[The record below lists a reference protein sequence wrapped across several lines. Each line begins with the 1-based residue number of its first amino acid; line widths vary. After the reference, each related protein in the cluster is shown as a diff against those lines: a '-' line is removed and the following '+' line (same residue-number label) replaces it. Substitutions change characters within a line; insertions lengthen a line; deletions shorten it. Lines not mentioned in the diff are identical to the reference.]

1 MGWPSGGTTR
11 ARSSE
16 TPCSGRKRT
25 LHKAADPETQNRLGE
40 MATRE
45 SNDPLVLADAAHP
58 ERSYE
63 LIDLAG
69 GDAVEV
75 GFMDHRRERPL
86 SSLVGVE

>member
-1 MGWPSGGTTR
+1 V
-11 ARSSE
+11 
-16 TPCSGRKRT
+16 
-25 LHKAADPETQNRLGE
+25 LG
-40 MATRE
+40 
-45 SNDPLVLADAAHP
+45 DAAHP

-63 LIDLAG
+63 LIDLAV